1 MHDKNNTVLV
11 LGSGPLRI
19 GQAAEFDYAGSQACR
34 ALREEGCAVVL
45 LNSNPATIQTDDTVA
60 DVVLLRPL
68 LPEVVE
74 EILQTY
80 RPRGVVATLG
90 GQTALN
96 LCVACEEAG
105 LWKRHGCEVLGTS
118 PKAIARAESREA
130 FRQTMVALGQ
140 PVPPSVCVASVGEA
154 ERFAATVPL
163 PLIVRPDFTLG
174 GSGNGVVRHRKE
186 LALRVEE
193 GLRASPVER
202 VLVERYL
209 EGWREIEAEVVRD
222 GAGNALCVCGMENV
236 DPMGVH
242 TGDSVVVAP
251 VLTLT
256 DRQWQRL
263 RGAALAIAGA
273 LEVRGACNVQFALSP
288 DGEEYAV
295 IEVNPRAS
303 RSSALASKATGYPIA
318 RVAARIAL
326 GRLLTELPNPVTGA
340 GSALAEPALDY
351 VVLKIPAWPFDAF
364 PGADEALGTRM
375 KATGEILALGAS
387 FAQALLKGYRS
398 LEGGDRW
405 HDPRWHGMTEGAL
418 WHHVLAP
425 THRRLESMGELLRR
439 GVAPEELGRRTGIHP
454 YFVAQLLE
462 VVEGERRVR
471 QGGAS
476 AKTLGE
482 GRRLGFGVER
492 LAALAGLPVETVE
505 HLLAFAGY
513 APAFREVDGCAGE
526 SPAGS
531 GYFYSVPGGVDELP
545 GEHAGGVAVLGSGA
559 IRIAQGMEFDY
570 CCVKAVEALRR
581 RGVRGIMVN
590 CNPETV
596 STDADIS
603 DALYVEPLTPGD
615 VLPVLRRERVR
626 GVLACFGGQTSLRL
640 GQALDERGVLILGP
654 SPRVVFRTEDRGEF
668 ASLLK
673 NLGIPQPPGRG
684 VRSLGEAWEV
694 VEELGFPLMVRPS
707 FVLGGVAMG
716 VAHGKEEFGLLVSGA
731 LAAVPDQTVLLDK
744 FLAGQEFEVDA
755 LGDGEDVF
763 LPGVFEHLDPAGIH
777 SGDSIAH
784 FPDISLSSA
793 QRQEIQRM
801 VTALSGALELRGLL
815 NVQFVLHQGRL
826 HVIEANPRASR
837 TVPMGAKVA
846 GVPLVDRAVGMAL
859 GERLRDSGPLGWG
872 ERPGK
877 FGVKVPVFSTEK
889 LPGIDPR
896 LGPRM
901 LSTGEAL
908 GLGTSLGQALAEGF
922 RGAGWRLPPAGRVFF
937 SVRDGEKEA
946 VGPVGASFAALGWHL
961 SASPGTAEVLR
972 RHGVPVETVARE
984 SVEARKAQEWDLVVN
999 VAGTGGLHEGMGWRR
1014 RAVEAGVPYLGSLEA
1029 AWGVWRALA
1038 FLRGDPIQEP
1048 PGANRNRT

>member
-1 MHDKNNTVLV
+1 MSDRQRPVLV
-11 LGSGPLRI
+11 LGAGPLRI

-34 ALREEGCAVVL
+34 ALREEGWRVIL

-60 DVVLLRPL
+60 DVVVLRPL
-68 LPEVVE
+68 VPEVVE
-74 EILQTY
+74 ELLREH
-80 RPRGVVATLG
+80 RPWGVVATLG

-96 LCVACEEAG
+96 LCVACEALG
-105 LWKRHGCEVLGTS
+105 IWQRHDCQVLGTS
-118 PKAIARAESREA
+118 SDAIDRAESRDA

-140 PVPPSVCVASVGEA
+140 PVPQSACVTSLEEA
-154 ERFAATVPL
+154 QRFARTVPL

-174 GSGNGVVRHRKE
+174 GAGNGVVRHE
-186 LALRVEE
+186 EDLVLRVEE
-193 GLRASPVER
+193 GLRASPVGR

-251 VLTLT
+251 VLTLS

-263 RGAALAIAGA
+263 REAALVIVGA
-273 LEVRGACNVQFALSP
+273 LDVRGACNVQFALSP

-326 GRLLTELPNPVTGA
+326 GRLLTDLPNPVTGA

-364 PGADEALGTRM
+364 PGVDEALGTRM
-375 KATGEILALGAS
+375 KATGEILALGS
-387 FAQALLKGYRS
+387 TFSQALLKGYRS

-405 HDPRWHGMTEGAL
+405 HDPRWSTLDEEVL
-418 WHHVLAP
+418 WHHVETP

-439 GVAPEELGRRTGIHP
+439 GVSPEILVKRTGVHP
-454 YFVAQLLE
+454 YFVEQIFRL
-462 VVEGERRVR
+462 VEAERRLR
-471 QGGAS
+471 Q
-476 AKTLGE
+476 E
-482 GRRLGFGVER
+482 GRSSEDLVVARRLGFSPEGI
-492 LAALAGLPVETVE
+492 AALTGFSCEAVEGVLASAGC
-505 HLLAFAGY
+505 

-531 GYFYSVPGGVDELP
+531 GYFYSVPGGMDEAP
-545 GEHAGGVAVLGSGA
+545 QGSAGGVAVLGSGA

-615 VLPVLRRERVR
+615 VLPVLQREKVR

-640 GQALDERGVLILGP
+640 GQALGERGVPILGP
-654 SPRVVFRTEDRGEF
+654 SPRVVARTEDRGEF
-668 ASLLK
+668 AALLRD
-673 NLGIPQPPGRG
+673 LAIRQPPGRG
-684 VRSLGEAWEV
+684 VRSREEAWDTLH
-694 VEELGFPLMVRPS
+694 ELGLPLMVRPS

-716 VAHGKEEFGLLVSGA
+716 VAYDEEEFALLVSRA
-731 LAAVPDQTVLLDK
+731 LAAVPGQTVLLDK
-744 FLAGQEFEVDA
+744 FLAGKEFEVDA

-784 FPDISLSSA
+784 FPDISLSLE
-793 QRQEIQRM
+793 QRGEILRT
-801 VTALSGALELRGLL
+801 VTALSEALELRGFL
-815 NVQFVLHQGRL
+815 NVQFVLSEGKL
-826 HVIEANPRASR
+826 SVIEANPRASR
-837 TVPMGAKVA
+837 TVPIGAKVA
-846 GVPLVDRAVGMAL
+846 GVPLVDRAVGVAL

-872 ERPGK
+872 ARPGR

-908 GLGTSLGQALAEGF
+908 GLGATLGDALAEGF
-922 RGAGWRLPPAGRVFF
+922 RGAGWSLPEQGSVFL
-937 SVRDGEKEA
+937 SVRDGVKAEA
-946 VGPVGASFAALGWHL
+946 SLLGASFAALGWTL
-961 SASPGTAEVLR
+961 YASPGTARALER
-972 RHGVPVETVARE
+972 RGVPVNVVSREAARGGA
-984 SVEARKAQEWDLVVN
+984 SRDWDLVVN
-999 VAGTGGLHEGMGWRR
+999 VPGAGGLHEGMRWRR

-1029 AWGVWRALA
+1029 AQGVLLALTA
-1038 FLRGDPIQEP
+1038 LRQKTPEG
-1048 PGANRNRT
+1048 GRS